1 MTKID
6 AKIIPNFCVGLV
18 IEGTANW
25 AVKAI
30 TTVTLYNVLK
40 ERELGFFLFV
50 ICRYFEIHML
60 LIQIIF

>member
-6 AKIIPNFCVGLV
+6 AKIIPNFCVGQL
-18 IEGTANW
+18 EGTANW

-40 ERELGFFLFV
+40 EREFGFFMFV
-50 ICRYFEIHML
+50 ICRNFEIHML

>member
-25 AVKAI
+25 AVRLSQLSLCI
-30 TTVTLYNVLK
+30 
-40 ERELGFFLFV
+40 
-50 ICRYFEIHML
+50 MS
-60 LIQIIF
+60 

>member
-25 AVKAI
+25 AAKAL
-30 TTVTLYNVLK
+30 TPVTLYNALK
-40 ERELGFFLFV
+40 ERELGFFMFV
-50 ICRYFEIHML
+50 ICRNFEINML